1 MVTDGKPS
9 VIWDKERLYYNSGGL
24 DPKIVSQTIN
34 EVHKC
39 RRNRIPISTF
49 MVTRN
54 RRRRFGR

>member
-24 DPKIVSQTIN
+24 ETIN